1 MIPMTL
7 FLVLAAAA
15 SLSSAVAASPAPSHS
30 WKALAPGLEFRAMEG
45 GSGCRRGSPLV
56 VVVRA
61 DPAQRR
67 LDIFHESEAR
77 AAPGDRSL
85 DIAGWQQRTGAAVI
99 FNAGQ
104 YTPDRR
110 HMGLF
115 ARGGSSFG
123 TGLKSAWKG
132 LLLAGPGI
140 ALLDLELDGFD
151 PLGDTHAVKI
161 QSFMLLDRNGKKR
174 VRRSDWLA
182 NRTVVAMTRED
193 RLLVLVTEGAWSLW
207 DLADWIA
214 RSDLGVRHAMSLDG
228 GFESQLAIRSQA
240 LDYTTY
246 GQFSV
251 DDRGDHSIPGLRVS
265 LPAVV
270 ALF

>member
-1 MIPMTL
+1 
-7 FLVLAAAA
+7 
-15 SLSSAVAASPAPSHS
+15 
-30 WKALAPGLEFRAMEG
+30 
-45 GSGCRRGSPLV
+45 
-56 VVVRA
+56 
-61 DPAQRR
+61 
-67 LDIFHESEAR
+67 
-77 AAPGDRSL
+77 
-85 DIAGWQQRTGAAVI
+85 
-99 FNAGQ
+99 
-104 YTPDRR
+104 
-110 HMGLF
+110 
-115 ARGGSSFG
+115 
-123 TGLKSAWKG
+123 
-132 LLLAGPGI
+132 
-140 ALLDLELDGFD
+140 
-151 PLGDTHAVKI
+151 
-161 QSFMLLDRNGKKR
+161 MLLDRNGKKR

-228 GFESQLAIRSQA
+228 GFESQMAIRSKG